1 MLWRKPPRVSTTPTT
16 ARDDDWLQARRYAR
30 ELDKVLD
37 SAPPRRLSIARAAAE
52 LGVSTRQIYNL
63 LKRYAVDRSVSA
75 LLRQKGRTRRKRL
88 APEIEAIIVAT
99 LREQWLVL
107 EAPPLAPVVAFR
119 ARCEEANLRP
129 PSYVAIEHRIPL
141 LFKAEEIAKGRS
153 ANAKHY
159 ID

>member
-107 EAPPLAPVVAFR
+107 ERRRWRLSSHPGT
-119 ARCEEANLRP
+119 LR
-129 PSYVAIEHRIPL
+129 R
-141 LFKAEEIAKGRS
+141 G
-153 ANAKHY
+153 
-159 ID
+159 